1 MNLKAVGIENL
12 PNIYIDNIEVRSMDL
27 GTRVSISV
35 EVLMYEHSPVH
46 SWRNKID
53 GLKFKCALIS
63 NDDRIGRLNSGEL
76 SLYSISHLGQNV
88 IVDSCDQLSPAG
100 LVGGYKKY
108 KKSFQF
114 NMQRPNN
121 LNVYVATFIDDLNFG
136 ISQFDKFYGPMSA
149 ERIFVGG
156 QINRESGYFY
166 YPDTNEEYV
175 GPVHQSPNG
184 YMEGSKHT
192 GEAHSDL
199 IYVTEENKKISNV
212 PSISINSRG
221 IILS

>member
-12 PNIYIDNIEVRSMDL
+12 PNIYIDNIEVRSMDG
-27 GTRVSISV
+27 GTRVSITV
-35 EVLMYEHSPVH
+35 DVLMYEHSPMH
-46 SWRNKID
+46 SWRNKVD
-53 GLKFKCALIS
+53 GLKLKCALIS
-63 NDDRIGRLNSGEL
+63 NDDRIARLNSGEL
-76 SLYSISHLGQNV
+76 SLYEISPLRRNV

-100 LVGGYKKY
+100 LVRGYKKY

-136 ISQFDKFYGPMSA
+136 ISQFDKFYGPMTA

-166 YPDTNEEYV
+166 YPDTNEEYI
-175 GPVHQSPNG
+175 GPVHQSSDG
-184 YMEGSKHT
+184 YMEGSEHT

-212 PSISINSRG
+212 PSISITSRG